1 MNRFVLLG
9 VGALALAACSKP
21 APSDTATP
29 APAPAPAATTP
40 APTTSPPATAAEPT
54 LQPPSFDCA
63 KAQSESEKLV
73 CGDARLAAL
82 DRQLAALYKRV
93 QTSPDE
99 LDIAAEQRG
108 WVKGRDACWQA
119 VDRHRCLVES
129 YQTRIVELNIGSGG
143 VPAPTPVKYQCDD
156 ASKPVSVVFYNEL
169 DPQAAVVS
177 WGRDQA
183 IVFPAQ
189 AASGS
194 RYTREGVEFW
204 EHQGEATLDFYG
216 TTMSCKATG

>member
-21 APSDTATP
+21 APSDTA
-29 APAPAPAATTP
+29 APAAS
-40 APTTSPPATAAEPT
+40 PTATAPGAAPAAPVAASDPT

-63 KAQSESEKLV
+63 KALSEAEKLV
-73 CGDARLAAL
+73 CGDARLATL
-82 DRQLAALYKRV
+82 DRQLAAVYQRV
-93 QTSPDE
+93 QSSPDE

-108 WVKGRDACWQA
+108 WIKARDACWQA
-119 VDRHRCLVES
+119 VDRHRCLLEA
-129 YQTRIVELNIGSGG
+129 YQTRIVELQIGGMP
-143 VPAPTPVKYQCDD
+143 VPAAVKYQCDD
-156 ASKPVSVVFYNEL
+156 ASKPVSVVFYNTL
-169 DPQAAVVS
+169 DPQAAVVH

-216 TTMSCKATG
+216 TTLSCKAVG